1 MSDDFRRTLPNAITL
16 LRLVLAAG
24 FFAAL
29 SVYRYP
35 DTHVLWGNLAIG
47 MFILAVTTDALDGYL
62 ARKWNV
68 QSVFGRIMDP
78 FCDKILIIGA
88 FIMLAGP
95 AFVLEQE
102 VWAPG
107 ADLATDSRVTMVS
120 GVQPWMA
127 IVVLA
132 RELLVTGIRGEVEA
146 TGESF
151 ASNWWGKA
159 KMILQS
165 VTIPLVLLI
174 VINFD
179 MTPDAHTTPGKPL
192 PLGNALAIITR
203 DVLVWVTVIVTV
215 LSGWP
220 YIRSARRVFA
230 RTAGG
235 TPSP

>member
-1 MSDDFRRTLPNAITL
+1 MTDDVRRTLPNAITL

-35 DTHVLWGNLAIG
+35 DTHVLWGNLAII
-47 MFILAVTTDALDGYL
+47 MFLLAVTTDAIDGYL

-88 FIMLAGP
+88 FAYLAGP
-95 AFVLEQE
+95 AFVVEEGIHGTLNESGMR
-102 VWAPG
+102 WTG
-107 ADLATDSRVTMVS
+107 KGFTMVS
-120 GVQPWMA
+120 GVYPWMA

-146 TGESF
+146 MGESF

-165 VTIPLVLLI
+165 ITIPLVLLI
-174 VINFD
+174 VINID
-179 MTPDAHTTPGKPL
+179 VLAP
-192 PLGNALAIITR
+192 GNAWAAWSR
-203 DVLVWVTVIVTV
+203 DILVWITVLVTV

-220 YIRSARRVFA
+220 YIRRASVVFA
-230 RTAGG
+230 AKSAGKAM
-235 TPSP
+235 P